1 MPIYFRNTPVK
12 QPFLFDSI
20 GYNWYQDPMRR
31 PKGYPHFH
39 YLQTEQGV
47 GQIQIQGT
55 QYTLNPGEGLFIA
68 PFLGHSYQSISKEEW
83 RTCFFT
89 LTGTLESSIG
99 RLLDNQQMLFVEK
112 ELGMLLHQEIVRIA
126 GKFENLPLDTK
137 SLSVDCYSLLM
148 HFLNGGYTKD
158 LEKEVLYKRY
168 VEPILKKIESAYASE
183 LTIQTLSQQVYV
195 TPQYL
200 SRLFR
205 RFLGCSAYEYLT
217 AYRINKAKEL
227 LLTDGN
233 LEIQEIA
240 IRTGFSDTSHFIAM
254 FKKAAGLTPREF
266 RKING

>member
-1 MPIYFRNTPVK
+1 MPIYFRNIPVE

-20 GYNWYQDPMRR
+20 GYDWYQEPMNR

-47 GQIQIQGT
+47 GQIRIQGQT
-55 QYTLNPGEGLFIA
+55 FTLNSGEGLLIA
-68 PFLGHSYQSISKEEW
+68 PFLGHSYQSIAKEEW

-89 LTGTLESSIG
+89 LTGTLESSIS
-99 RLLDNQQMLFVEK
+99 RLLDNRPIICVEK
-112 ELGMLLHQEIVRIA
+112 ELGELLHQEIVRIA
-126 GKFENLPLDTK
+126 GKYETLSTDTRA
-137 SLSVDCYSLLM
+137 LSIDCYSLLM
-148 HFLNGGYTKD
+148 HFVNRGYGND
-158 LEKEVLYKRY
+158 LEKEPLYKRY
-168 VEPILKKIESAYASE
+168 VKPVLQRIETDYASE
-183 LTIQTLSQQVYV
+183 LTIQDLSRQAYI

-217 AYRINKAKEL
+217 GCRMNKAKEL
-227 LLTDGN
+227 LLTDGS

-240 IRTGFSDTSHFIAM
+240 LRTGFADASHFTVM

>member
-20 GYNWYQDPMRR
+20 GYDWYQEPMSR

-39 YLQTEQGV
+39 YLQTEQGM
-47 GQIQIQGT
+47 GQIHIQGKH
-55 QYTLNPGEGLFIA
+55 YTLNPGEGLFIA
-68 PFLGHSYQSISKEEW
+68 PFLGHSYQSISQEEW

-137 SLSVDCYSLLM
+137 ALSVDCYGLLM
-148 HFLNGGYTKD
+148 HFINGGYTKD

-168 VEPILKKIESAYASE
+168 VEPVLKKIEAEYASE
-183 LTIQTLSQQVYV
+183 LTIQALSQQVYV

-227 LLTDGN
+227 LLTDGS
-233 LEIQEIA
+233 LEIQKIA